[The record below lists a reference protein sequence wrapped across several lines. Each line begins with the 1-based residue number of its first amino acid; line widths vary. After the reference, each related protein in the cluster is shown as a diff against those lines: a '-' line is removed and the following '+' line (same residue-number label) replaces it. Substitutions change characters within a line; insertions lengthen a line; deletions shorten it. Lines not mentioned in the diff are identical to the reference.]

1 MAAPKIAGFIG
12 LGNMGSYMAR
22 NMINK
27 GYQLVVHDAVPA
39 VTSKFVSEGSGATAA
54 SSPAQLAEMCGEKGA
69 AAIISMVPEGSHM
82 REVYLGSD
90 GVLKGGPSKSTL
102 LLDSSTIDIDSA
114 QQVEKE
120 ASKLGYTFMDCPVS
134 GAVPAAKAATLTFM
148 IGGPKFEEAKTVLE
162 PMGQRFFHC
171 GPVGSGLTAKICNNM
186 MLAISMIGT
195 SETLNLGARMG
206 LDPKLLTDILCVSSG
221 RCWSVDTYN
230 PVPGIKESVPA
241 SNDYKDGFGTALITK
256 DLGLAQTEATKSK
269 SATPLGS
276 ISHQIYRTMCAQGYG
291 SKDFSVIY
299 KILSANDSQ
308 K

>member
-1 MAAPKIAGFIG
+1 
-12 LGNMGSYMAR
+12 MAR

-27 GYQLVVHDAVPA
+27 GYQLVVHDTVPA
-39 VTSKFVSEGSGATAA
+39 VTAKFVSEGGATAA
-54 SSPAQLAEMCGEKGA
+54 ASPAQLAEMCSEQGA
-69 AAIISMVPEGSHM
+69 AAIISMVPEGRHM
-82 REVYLGSD
+82 QEVYLGSD
-90 GVLKGGPSKSTL
+90 GVLKGGPSKTTL

-114 QQVEKE
+114 KKVEKFAAE
-120 ASKLGYTFMDCPVS
+120 HGLTFMDCPVS

-148 IGGPKFEEAKTVLE
+148 IGGSKFEEAKVVLE

-171 GPVGSGLTAKICNNM
+171 GDVGTGLTAKICNNM

-195 SETLNLGARMG
+195 SETLNMGKRMG
-206 LDPKLLTDILCVSSG
+206 LDPKLLSEILCVSSG
-221 RCWSVDTYN
+221 RTWSVDTYN
-230 PVPGIKESVPA
+230 PVPGIKDTVPA
-241 SNDYKDGFGTALITK
+241 SNDYRGGFGTALITK

-291 SKDFSVIY
+291 LKDFSVIY
-299 KILSANDSQ
+299 KILSNDDKDS